1 MVKVGFDFDGVLL
14 YNPVR
19 IFRPFV
25 AVIKRL
31 FIKKR
36 ALVFYYPHS
45 AFEKF
50 FWRLFHKS
58 SIFVSPGVEDI
69 KQLIKQKKI
78 KAYIITARY
87 NFLGE
92 EFKQWIKKNKFED
105 IFSEIYFNSKDE
117 QPHLFKERMIKKL
130 GLQVF
135 VEDNF
140 DIVKYLRYKN
150 TAIVM
155 WIYNIFDRGIYHR
168 YKYPDL
174 KRAVNAIL
182 HETKT
187 P

>member
-1 MVKVGFDFDGVLL
+1 MVKVGFDLDGVLL
-14 YNPVR
+14 YNPAR

-25 AVIKRL
+25 AIVKRL
-31 FIKKR
+31 FLKKR
-36 ALVFYYPHS
+36 GLVFYYPTS
-45 AFEKF
+45 PFEKF
-50 FWRLFHKS
+50 LWRLFHKS
-58 SIFVSPGVEDI
+58 SIFIAPGIEDI
-69 KQLIKQKKI
+69 KKLVRQKKI

-92 EFKQWIKKNKFED
+92 EFKRWIKKNKFD
-105 IFSEIYFNSKDE
+105 SIFSQIYYNGKDE

-140 DIVKYLRYKN
+140 DIVDYLRRKN
-150 TAIVM
+150 TVVIM
-155 WIYNIFDRGIYHR
+155 WIYNIFDRSIYHQ

-174 KRAVNAIL
+174 KRAVNSIL
-182 HETKT
+182 HEAKS